1 MQEEWVN
8 KCWWGLQNRT
18 DLWKCANQCE
28 ETQGNN
34 STQLLKFTMKLKL
47 YLMNWSKRDA
57 QLAVVKKKK
66 KETVKAAELTYRPRV
81 MLYHYFSIYI
91 A

>member
-1 MQEEWVN
+1 
-8 KCWWGLQNRT
+8 
-18 DLWKCANQCE
+18 
-28 ETQGNN
+28 
-34 STQLLKFTMKLKL
+34 MKLKL

-66 KETVKAAELTYRPRV
+66 KKETVKAAELTYRPRV
-81 MLYHYFSIYI
+81 TALSHIMLYHYFSIYI